1 MNKKWYP
8 EALYLLAMLDYI
20 SRINEIPICTKHNQY
35 RLAKLNDTI
44 YPANI
49 LAQVSVS
56 GDASL
61 LEESKAHLIPGFIR
75 FNIVENEVFDIA

>member
-20 SRINEIPICTKHNQY
+20 SRINEIPIGTKYNQN
-35 RLAKLNDTI
+35 RLAKLDDTI
-44 YPANI
+44 YPASI
-49 LAQVSVS
+49 LAQVSITS
-56 GDASL
+56 DASL
-61 LEESKAHLIPGFIR
+61 LEESKAHSIPEFIR